1 MAAHAAHRHLD
12 RLGAG
17 LLESRRR
24 LVVARRV
31 SWTCV
36 AARCGRIQLPA
47 RARLGRPLSSDRPAL
62 LADRPGD
69 RQPCS
74 VTRLGEPRRLKGP
87 GKRGRLRR
95 SESWDPDV
103 LRRGSR
109 SDRRV
114 QKRAFRWSRYP
125 WLVPPTPSA
134 HPGRASRRLALDR
147 RSRRLE
153 ERLLPPA
160 DLRSGPA
167 GSPAPTPR
175 SPGASLG
182 EGPPLPADLRSGP
195 AGLPVPAPTP
205 RSPGASRSA
214 RALRAGRRL
223 QAGPMSQRALVR
235 AGTGTGGCS
244 WRPGVPP
251 PST

>member
-1 MAAHAAHRHLD
+1 LAAHAAHRHLD

-167 GSPAPTPR
+167 G
-175 SPGASLG
+175 
-182 EGPPLPADLRSGP
+182 
-195 AGLPVPAPTP
+195 LPVPAPTP